1 MTRSTQTGFSLI
13 ELALVIAIAGSLA
26 TLVAPSYHVYLQ
38 RSQVSE
44 GFNLADGWKVEIAEY
59 YAVNGTWPSQSD
71 LTASVQPSGQYV
83 SDISIANGVIQ
94 ITYGGPQVPANLMG
108 AVLSLVPYTD
118 ANNDVLW
125 QCGLAPV
132 PAGQIAVGA
141 VPVPTTVAPQ
151 MLPAGC
157 HS

>member
-1 MTRSTQTGFSLI
+1 MTQSTQTGFSLI

-83 SDISIANGVIQ
+83 SDIAVVNGVIQ

-132 PAGQIAVGA
+132 PAGKLAVGA
-141 VPVPTTVAPQ
+141 VPVPPTVAPQ